1 MVDEPTEEERLGF
14 VKSYGVEPVTD
25 INTDLTFK
33 DAGTAI
39 AEMTPIIGDA
49 MAAKEVYDELMKDE
63 PNYALI
69 AALGGATLIGAIP
82 GIGDAAAAGIRKAV
96 DVAKRVEV
104 DPDAL
109 GSLGG
114 NIRIRPKEIKPFELD
129 EMYRDDFDWNRLDL
143 TDYQV
148 DAIADAQKSYLISG
162 GGAKAVEAA
171 EKRVQDAIDARIPAI
186 EESLKDIL
194 KTSDKSVVSLDDYKN
209 AVEATVRFDT
219 VGEAAETISN
229 QKGLLNKMGP
239 GMMDDMLYDDKIS
252 GAFEKLPNTETFKYI
267 LDNGLDRDLAEWAVA
282 EDAIRK
288 SYNKYK
294 KAANT
299 PKPPRATKGDVDF
312 DAKMAALD
320 EAEDA
325 TTWQQ
330 NAKKVVKE
338 RGIDLDDKKSLE
350 ALELQKSTRLL
361 LENKI
366 TREEH
371 LFNVDR
377 LKPVGEYDKLPREP
391 SDKALVFALDSGKRE
406 KGLFVLN
413 DKAAS
418 KLSANVSTL
427 KVGDQFNS
435 RLDIPAYLSHDT
447 WIVAGTSPAV
457 KTADGKG
464 VTSYAKAVHFGGD
477 DKPVRF
483 IASQK
488 QSEKIGTG
496 VDNKTGYATV
506 SGTVKD
512 LDADAIRAKA
522 AELLDDP
529 EWTQV
534 GFDPRRQGGFY
545 VRTGVN
551 KHVPVREAT
560 EVIQIGPLVL
570 AKNAK
575 LDIMYQGY
583 SEGGMALEEQMMMNF
598 GDVPDNTVGVDP
610 VSGNEIPL
618 GSTAENVRDDIPAQ
632 LSEGEMVIPADVVRF
647 FGVKFFE
654 DIRQAAKIG
663 YSKMAEDGRIG
674 GEPMDME
681 DETGLGL
688 EMADLEVMD
697 DGAPVE
703 MRRGG
708 YSMADYKDV
717 GKNRNIKA
725 PKRSGPRKT
734 HEQIMAQFRND
745 DNNSSSS
752 SSKSTSS
759 GSKSTSSKAKSSDYY
774 SPENISKRVQSR
786 KNDPKTKGEALYEM
800 LQGYFFDNEDNKPD
814 NRRVTLTE
822 KPPTS
827 DDERSSGTIMEQI
840 NFGGDF
846 SGNKK
851 TKEERPK
858 AERPV
863 VDKSKYTVTDL
874 REGQDP
880 FFTKLY
886 KNLGLDQYFDEG
898 GDVVDPDV
906 VQEGT
911 TGGFGEEIGLGD
923 TGVMEAREYQNDAGH
938 VIIIM
943 FLDGVPLQE
952 IPDGY
957 YPVGSEPI
965 AVDPGE
971 EAGTSSGGGGSS
983 NDDDGPSA
991 PAPTPINYKEL
1002 TMAELAQM
1010 VDDQKSMK
1018 NDVIAGGMSYLSPVV
1033 GGAIKVAMW
1042 NTTRQTKKELER
1054 RRDDPYT
1061 SEVDK
1066 RRYDN
1071 LIEIANKEEPGLV
1084 ATLLG
1089 KITGNDP
1096 NAKPE
1101 ITPEQEAALKKQLE
1115 KMTEAYTPEVKSPE
1129 TPEVQGYGPE
1139 IMSQVNKI
1147 SADAAESAFSGY
1159 KAPGTE
1165 DDDDDDDGGPTITPT
1180 KTSPAPTYTQ
1190 PATDPYA
1197 EPGRPTSS
1205 NNNDNDDGPAFR
1217 PPPPA
1222 SKPSPIY
1229 DNEAAGD
1236 YDDDFTG
1243 VNKGALMSKA
1253 KKKKATKKKK

>member
-1 MVDEPTEEERLGF
+1 MLTSPLTGDYRKKKPISVKAADVAVDMTPVGSAVDIAEELGEEDP
-14 VKSYGVEPVTD
+14 SYG
-25 INTDLTFK
+25 K
-33 DAGTAI
+33 
-39 AEMTPIIGDA
+39 IG
-49 MAAKEVYDELMKDE
+49 
-63 PNYALI
+63 LI
-69 AALGGATLIGAIP
+69 AAGDVLGAAIP
-82 GIGDAAAAGIRKAV
+82 AMGPVTK
-96 DVAKRVEV
+96 
-104 DPDAL
+104 
-109 GSLGG
+109 SLIKGG
-114 NIRIRPKEIKPFELD
+114 NIRIKPKEIKPFELN

-148 DAIADAQKSYLISG
+148 DAISNARKSYLISG

-171 EKRVQDAIDARIPAI
+171 EKKVQDAIDARIPAI
-186 EESLKDIL
+186 AEALKNKL
-194 KTSDKSVVSLDDYKN
+194 KTSDKGIVSLDDYKD

-219 VGEAAETISN
+219 VEEAAESISN
-229 QKGLLNKMGP
+229 QQGLLNKMGP
-239 GMMDDMLYDDKIS
+239 GIMDDMLYDDKIS
-252 GAFEKLPNTETFKYI
+252 GAFEKLPDNETFNYI

-299 PKPPRATKGDVDF
+299 SKPPRATKGDVDF
-312 DAKMAALD
+312 DAKMVALD

-366 TREEH
+366 DRNEH
-371 LFNVDR
+371 LYNIDR
-377 LKPVGEYDKLPREP
+377 LKPVGEYNQLPREP

-406 KGLFVLN
+406 KGVFVLN

-418 KLSANVSTL
+418 KLGANTSSL

-512 LDADAIRAKA
+512 LDADAIRAEA

-598 GDVPDNTVGVDP
+598 GDVPDNTIGVDP

-654 DIRQAAKIG
+654 DIRQAAKMG
-663 YSKMAEDGRIG
+663 YSQMAEDGRIG

-703 MRRGG
+703 MNRGG
-708 YSMADYKDV
+708 TSMADYKDV

-734 HEQIMAQFRND
+734 HAQIMAQFNND

-752 SSKSTSS
+752 SSKP
-759 GSKSTSSKAKSSDYY
+759 TSSKAKSSDYY
-774 SPENISKRVQSR
+774 SPENISKRVKDRENQ
-786 KNDPKTKGEALYEM
+786 PKTKAEALYRA
-800 LQGYFFDNEDNKPD
+800 LSGYFFDNEDNKPD

-827 DDERSSGTIMEQI
+827 DDERSKGTILEQI
-840 NFGGDF
+840 NFGNNFADDEET
-846 SGNKK
+846 KK
-851 TKEERPK
+851 ERYK
-858 AERPV
+858 AKKPV

-880 FFTKLY
+880 FLTKLA
-886 KNLGLDQYFDEG
+886 KNSGLDEIFEKLGFDEG

-923 TGVMEAREYQNDAGH
+923 TGVMEAREYENAAGH

-971 EAGTSSGGGGSS
+971 EASGGSDMGDDDNDGSS
-983 NDDDGPSA
+983 
-991 PAPTPINYKEL
+991 APTPTPVNFKEL
-1002 TMAELAQM
+1002 TMEELTQM
-1010 VDDQKSMK
+1010 VDDQKGMK
-1018 NDVIAGGMSYLSPVV
+1018 NNIIAGGMSYLNPIV

-1042 NTTRQTKKELER
+1042 NTTRQTKNEIKRRLES
-1054 RRDDPYT
+1054 DTT
-1061 SEVDK
+1061 SNVDK
-1066 RRYDN
+1066 MRYEN
-1071 LIEIANKEEPGLV
+1071 LLDIANREEPGLV
-1084 ATLLG
+1084 KVLLG
-1089 KITGNDP
+1089 KITGDYTGPELKSPKVVEGDVSDP
-1096 NAKPE
+1096 TMAPDQG
-1101 ITPEQEAALKKQLE
+1101 I
-1115 KMTEAYTPEVKSPE
+1115 TEAYTPETKSPE
-1129 TPEVQGYGPE
+1129 TAQGYGPD

-1147 SADAAESAFSGY
+1147 SEEAAANAFSGY

-1165 DDDDDDDGGPTITPT
+1165 DDDDDGGPTITPT

-1197 EPGRPTSS
+1197 EPGRPTTS
-1205 NNNDNDDGPAFR
+1205 NNNDDDDDGPTFA
-1217 PPPPA
+1217 PPPPP
-1222 SKPSPIY
+1222 PSYTAPGGIY
-1229 DNEAAGD
+1229 SEPGRP
-1236 YDDDFTG
+1236 TKSSG
-1243 VNKGALMSKA
+1243 RRSGGGGKNKGGMMRKA
-1253 KKKKATKKKK
+1253 KKKK